1 MKIYRPLWN
10 EGALL
15 SPQQFQQQAE
25 WESFRGA
32 GASALASPFPWGVE
46 KIEFNDSLLPSGLIQ
61 ITQLRLW
68 LDDGSLIDAQRSDLP
83 PRPREL
89 DASLLAGLDSVTVVI
104 ALPHM
109 QPGIANVEQEGVT
122 ADRPLRYREEWVTL
136 QDAFGSEEESIAVA
150 RYNFTI
156 RFAHESN
163 DSWKVCPVAR
173 LIRDGQNAWRLDPS
187 FIPPV
192 ASFAA
197 SPVLR
202 ERLVLLNRQLRSR
215 RQRLMTMR
223 RESNERLAD
232 FAVADVSL
240 FWLLNALNSHARVL
254 TEYERFPSRPPEQVW
269 AELARLAGSML
280 TFSLNHDLDAIP
292 GYDHEEPANA
302 FPPLFDLITGLLEA
316 SLPSR
321 VIALEMSRPDG
332 QTWKANLHDIRLREE
347 ADLWLS
353 VRSDI
358 RAGKGLFI
366 SADAQA
372 KAQGEALDMDAALKE
387 IDRLNQQLQQL
398 EIAAENAQALK
409 ADVDSQIQI
418 FKQRLKPL
426 NEAVH
431 FTAPEGMALTSGED
445 MQLAAARNLVVNAG
459 GDISVGT
466 MGNLTALAGEKLG
479 LFARIGQ
486 LSVKSGEGPIDVQ
499 AQNASMRLF
508 AEKKLTLSSVSD
520 ILFAGKKRIT
530 LIGGGSYLRLE
541 AGKVEYGTT
550 ASYIRK
556 VKRTMAA
563 GSSPQSPELPFL
575 PGPGDAFRRSFI
587 LVDDRTQEP
596 ISNIGYEL
604 TSSIGKVVKGVS
616 CEKGLTGFISHTEE
630 ADIELTILKQNS
642 LYIG

>member
-25 WESFRGA
+25 WESFLSA

-46 KIEFNDSLLPSGLIQ
+46 KIEFNDSLLSSGLIQ

-68 LDDGSLIDAQRSDLP
+68 LEDGSLIDAQRSDLP
-83 PRPREL
+83 PAPREL
-89 DASLLAGLDSVTVVI
+89 DASLLAGRDAVTVVI

-109 QPGIANVEQEGVT
+109 QQGVANVEQEGVT
-122 ADRPLRYREEWVTL
+122 PDRPLRYREEWVTL
-136 QDAFGSEEESIAVA
+136 QDAFGSEEESMAVA
-150 RYNFTI
+150 RFNFTI

-173 LIRDGQNAWRLDPS
+173 LIRDGQNAWRQDPS

-192 ASFAA
+192 ASFGA

-280 TFSLNHDLDAIP
+280 TFSLDHDLDAIP
-292 GYDHEEPANA
+292 DYDHEEPANA

-347 ADLWLS
+347 ADLYLS
-353 VRSDI
+353 VRSD
-358 RAGKGLFI
+358 AG
-366 SADAQA
+366 
-372 KAQGEALDMDAALKE
+372 
-387 IDRLNQQLQQL
+387 
-398 EIAAENAQALK
+398 
-409 ADVDSQIQI
+409 
-418 FKQRLKPL
+418 
-426 NEAVH
+426 VH
-431 FTAPEGMALTSGED
+431 FELMARPSRDVARVQLTLDEQNLDYFNQMESWQSFTWPGNTYYPGVSLSWRSVNSG
-445 MQLAAARNLVVNAG
+445 MQLYASNQGNWGFIRLLDKALITPLDASRTQLVWITADGNPLKFVMRSEL
-459 GDISVGT
+459 GDGP
-466 MGNLTALAGEKLG
+466 LALLKLQG
-479 LFARIGQ
+479 FTL
-486 LSVKSGEGPIDVQ
+486 P
-499 AQNASMRLF
+499 ASIF
-508 AEKKLTLSSVSD
+508 NV
-520 ILFAGKKRIT
+520 
-530 LIGGGSYLRLE
+530 
-541 AGKVEYGTT
+541 
-550 ASYIRK
+550 
-556 VKRTMAA
+556 AA
-563 GSSPQSPELPFL
+563 GTE
-575 PGPGDAFRRSFI
+575 
-587 LVDDRTQEP
+587 
-596 ISNIGYEL
+596 
-604 TSSIGKVVKGVS
+604 GV
-616 CEKGLTGFISHTEE
+616 E
-630 ADIELTILKQNS
+630 
-642 LYIG
+642 